1 MFLCCFQRA
10 KNSISFF
17 RWRRSHECHLRT
29 VCWKSNRFDIW
40 TSYKIVV
47 HTEDKIQKNFRW
59 ISNVVA
65 HRNEFQR
72 CILMYEHPYIWIES
86 EFLFVFYSVICK
98 NLTTKVHFTVASCA
112 VYLFEKAFKSK
123 STSKFL
129 YSNRK
134 CFMFSH
140 FYFVVMFVSGEVFSS

>member
-17 RWRRSHECHLRT
+17 RWRHSHECHLRT
-29 VCWKSNRFDIW
+29 VCWKSNCFDIW

-47 HTEDKIQKNFRW
+47 HTEDEIQKNLSW
-59 ISNVVA
+59 IQNVVA
-65 HRNEFQR
+65 HRNVFQC
-72 CILMYEHPYIWIES
+72 CIVMWEHPDIWIES
-86 EFLFVFYSVICK
+86 KFRFVFYSVIYK

-112 VYLFEKAFKSK
+112 VYLFEKTFKSK
-123 STSKFL
+123 STSEFL

-134 CFMFSH
+134 CFMFSL
-140 FYFVVMFVSGEVFSS
+140 FYFAVMFVNGEVFSS